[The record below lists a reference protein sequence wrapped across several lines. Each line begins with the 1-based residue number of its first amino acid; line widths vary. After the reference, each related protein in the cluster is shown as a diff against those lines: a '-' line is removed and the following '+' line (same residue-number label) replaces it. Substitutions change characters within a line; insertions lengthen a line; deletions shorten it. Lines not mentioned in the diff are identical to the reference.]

1 MMTTPNNQIA
11 QTKYLQTATM
21 VLVVCLLLYFGRSLF
36 IPLSFSLLIACVLYP
51 ICAWFEKKGMNR
63 TVAITLS
70 MLLLVILGGG
80 VVTLMF
86 FQIGSFFS
94 DWPALQLKLQESMSA
109 ISDYLNHRLG
119 ISIEQQ
125 TEWLK
130 NMRNDSGTKFLPAL
144 QTTLGSISVFV
155 VMLVLI
161 PILAALILYQRASL
175 FEALKLMIKNY
186 SAGELKTILHE
197 TITTYYNFIK
207 GMLLVYVIV
216 GVLNSVGLLILGIPH
231 AILFGFIAAVLT
243 FIPYI
248 GIMIG
253 ALLPMAVSWMTF
265 NSIYYP
271 LGVVLIFTIVQYLEA
286 NIIFPWAVSNKL
298 NVNTL
303 STIMAT
309 SPPMSSCSQGS
320 SFPNFAF
327 SGNSTCWN
335 LGGFR
340 FFFGG
345 PNLVGG
351 IASLAE
357 KKGDTMY
364 SYLRA
369 GDGVPGTREKI
380 HICICFVNCILV
392 VLRALKFLPSW
403 LWHFPDHRSEDAS
416 SLRVEGCNPPLLQGP
431 THHRLRWT
439 PP

>member
-161 PILAALILYQRASL
+161 PILAALILHQRASL

-271 LGVVLIFTIVQYLEA
+271 LGVVVIFTVVQYLEA

-303 STIMAT
+303 STIIAIL
-309 SPPMSSCSQGS
+309 
-320 SFPNFAF
+320 A
-327 SGNSTCWN
+327 
-335 LGGFR
+335 
-340 FFFGG
+340 
-345 PNLVGG
+345 GG
-351 IASLAE
+351 IIWGTAGMILFVPFLGILKVLSD
-357 KKGDTMY
+357 KTKGMEAI
-364 SYLRA
+364 SM
-369 GDGVPGTREKI
+369 
-380 HICICFVNCILV
+380 
-392 VLRALKFLPSW
+392 
-403 LWHFPDHRSEDAS
+403 
-416 SLRVEGCNPPLLQGP
+416 LLSNK
-431 THHRLRWT
+431 
-439 PP
+439 